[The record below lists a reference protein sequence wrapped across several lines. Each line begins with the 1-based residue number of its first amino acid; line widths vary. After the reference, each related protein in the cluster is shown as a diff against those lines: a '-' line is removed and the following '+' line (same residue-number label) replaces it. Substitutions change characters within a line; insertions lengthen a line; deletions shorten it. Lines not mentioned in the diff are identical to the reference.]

1 MPELSVV
8 IPCYD
13 CGAHVARSV
22 AALREHLETGGRSWE
37 IVLVDDGSTDD
48 TAAVLRSLADG
59 VRVLARSFPRNRGKG
74 GAVAEGMAMAR
85 GACRVFTDVD
95 LPYRLDA
102 IDRCADRVLLE
113 GHPAVFGNR
122 LLAES
127 DASAQP
133 LVRRVVG
140 GAVRAA
146 MGRLLGRA
154 DVDTQCGLKGFSGP
168 LADALFPALRID
180 GFLFDAEATL
190 LLTRAGVPISFV
202 PVELRR
208 SGASTIGFARTGLK
222 TLREWW
228 RLGRIRHD
236 LPDLAGVGA
245 AGALEAT
252 VHDSDQGKANT

>member
-13 CGAHVARSV
+13 CGSHVARSV
-22 AALREHLETGGRSWE
+22 AALRQHLEARDRSWE

-48 TAAVLRSLADG
+48 TAEVLRSLADG
-59 VRVLARSFPRNRGKG
+59 VRIVACSLPRNRGKG

-102 IDRCADRVLLE
+102 IDRCADRILLE

-122 LLAES
+122 LLPES

-133 LVRRVVG
+133 LLRRLAG
-140 GAVRAA
+140 GAVRVV
-146 MGRLLGRA
+146 MGRILGRS
-154 DVDTQCGLKGFSGP
+154 DVDTQCGLKAFSGP
-168 LADALFPALRID
+168 LAEALFPALRIE
-180 GFLFDAEATL
+180 GFLFDAEAAL

-222 TLREWW
+222 TLREAW
-228 RLGRIRHD
+228 RLGRIGRD
-236 LPDLAGVGA
+236 LPDLTGVGT
-245 AGALEAT
+245 AGAPRL
-252 VHDSDQGKANT
+252 QGKANT